1 MQTENLSEMKV
12 LREAVKIFKRKM
24 PGFREKLTI
33 DEIRK
38 NPFICIMIQ
47 TALSKGDISEEEL
60 FIIRKVTRAYYS
72 FVDGKLIDDILP
84 KAVEEEK
91 KEATSID
98 RLIKEMKLKASKRRD
113 KKEYD
118 YKLYMLTFAY
128 VTVYEDGSH
137 DIKEE
142 FAQNLAR
149 KLSVSKKEQKRL
161 IELVKEDYSPKGK
174 KRTGN
179 IVRNIISMGEKE
191 REEFKGS
198 KVKALIEMFDFIKG
212 YKGIY
217 IISMIFLAVVSI
229 IQIINPIIVRHIVD
243 NILVIPTKNYEVL
256 SGDTSSIF
264 STFIT
269 ALIGFSLLGLG
280 LKAIGVV
287 SRFISTKFTV
297 KSSHS
302 ASRDIKDKVYRH
314 LTHLPYSYFDKNKTG
329 EIISICTSDIN
340 SVTRTFSTINAQLVR
355 ILVTF
360 IPAFCIMLYLNWK
373 LALISVA
380 TFPIIILL
388 SMFFFQKESTAYETY
403 QEQEARMSSVLQ
415 ENLNGVRV
423 VKAFARQK
431 FEEDK
436 FEVENKAK
444 FQEGRKLIG
453 IHALF
458 WPITDILST
467 IQIVVSLIVGS
478 YMALSGEISLGTIIA
493 FIQYLFNITWP
504 MKILGRMTVELVKSA
519 ISWKRINLILKS
531 PAESI
536 DEGIKSDEKLKGSIE
551 FKKVTF
557 SYEEGQPVIKDLN
570 LKINAGEKVA
580 LIGHT
585 GCGKSTIINI
595 LSGFYLIDKGEILVD
610 GVNIKDYAKTYLN
623 DQIGLIHQEAFLFSK
638 TIKENVAFARRN
650 ASDEQVF
657 EACKKSD
664 IHESILSFPDGYETK
679 VGEKGVTL
687 SGGQKQRVTI
697 ARTILKDPA
706 ILILDDSLSAVD
718 TETEERIQ
726 SAMDEVM
733 KGRTSIIIG
742 HRITSIMKADKIVV
756 LESGEIVQQGTHE
769 ELIKTDGIYKSIF
782 DIQSKIE
789 EEIEKEV
796 KV

>member
-12 LREAVKIFKRKM
+12 LREAVKIFKRKI

-33 DEIRK
+33 EEIRE

-47 TALSKGDISEEEL
+47 TALSRGTPTEEEM

-72 FVDGKLIDDILP
+72 FVDGKLIDEVLP
-84 KAVEEEK
+84 KAVECEK
-91 KEATSID
+91 EDPTPLD
-98 RLIKEMKLKASKRRD
+98 NLIKQVKLKASKRRD

-118 YKLYMLTFAY
+118 YKLYLLTFAY

-137 DIKEE
+137 KIKEE
-142 FAQNLAR
+142 FVQKLVD
-149 KLSVSKKEQKRL
+149 KLSITKKEQKRL
-161 IELVKEDYSPKGK
+161 INLVKEDYTPNGK

-179 IVRNIISMGEKE
+179 IVRNIISIGEKE

-198 KVKALIEMFDFIKG
+198 KLKALIEMFDFIKG
-212 YKGIY
+212 YKTIY
-217 IISMIFLAVVSI
+217 IISMIFLAVMSV
-229 IQIINPIIVRHIVD
+229 IQIINPMIVRYIVD
-243 NILVIPTKNYEVL
+243 KILIIPTANYESL
-256 SGDTSSIF
+256 TGDTGDIF
-264 STFIT
+264 ATFIK
-269 ALIGFSLLGLG
+269 ALIGLALLGLG
-280 LKAIGVV
+280 LRAIGVV
-287 SRFISTKFTV
+287 SRFLSTKLTV

-355 ILVTF
+355 IIVTF
-360 IPAFCIMLYLNWK
+360 IPAFSIMLYLNWK
-373 LALISVA
+373 LALVSVA

-388 SMFFFQKESTAYETY
+388 SMFFFQKESTAYESY
-403 QEQEARMSSVLQ
+403 QEQEARMSAVLQ

-436 FEVENKAK
+436 FEAENQAK
-444 FQEGRKLIG
+444 FKEGKRLIG

-458 WPITDILST
+458 WPITDVLST
-467 IQIVVSLIVGS
+467 IQIALSLIVGS
-478 YMALSGEISLGTIIA
+478 YMTLNGEISLGTIIA

-531 PAESI
+531 PAERI

-551 FKKVTF
+551 FKNVSF
-557 SYEEGQPVIKDLN
+557 SYEEGQPIINDLN

-585 GCGKSTIINI
+585 GCGKSTIINL
-595 LSGFYLIDKGEILVD
+595 LSGFYPIGKGEVIVD
-610 GVNIKDYAKTYLN
+610 GVNINDYAKTYLN

-638 TIKENVAFARRN
+638 TIKENVAFARKN
-650 ASDEQVF
+650 ATDEHVYD
-657 EACKKSD
+657 ACKKSD

-756 LESGEIVQQGTHE
+756 LENGEIVQQGTHK
-769 ELIKTDGIYKSIF
+769 ELIKVEGIYKSIF

-796 KV
+796 TV